1 MSNKNNI
8 NFNIRTRIIL
18 GIVLILILVISIVIP
33 VVLSEF
39 SKNIDRAEERELHK
53 LYGTAVAEID
63 SKGTLALALATV
75 ISLDPDV
82 QTLFAEG
89 GRDELAKRT
98 LPLFA
103 KLKSEYAVRQF
114 QFHLPPAI
122 SFLRV
127 HKPKKFGDDLSSFR
141 KTVIVTNRD
150 KKSVKGLEKGV
161 AGIGIRGIV
170 PVSHEGLHIGS
181 VEFGMSFGQTFF
193 DEFKS
198 ENNVEIALYTEK
210 NNNFSAFGR
219 TMQKHQFATTKQFQQ
234 ALNGQA
240 VNIQKVFDN
249 KPYAVYL
256 HQINDFSGKPIGVLE
271 IALDRSHNASAI
283 KDVTYRVLFIG
294 FIALLLG
301 IIIAWFISLGITRP
315 IDITTQTMSN
325 IADGDGDL
333 TLRLNIKGNDEI
345 AHLSDAFN
353 KFASKVH
360 RTIEQVSGATAQLTN
375 SARNLTAITH
385 ETQTDTLLQQQ
396 ETEQVAAAMNQM
408 SATVQEVAQNAT
420 EAADSAQKAHDATQ
434 VGKQVVSEV
443 SLQINELATEIDVA
457 TDAVAHLESQT
468 MDIDSVLEVIRN
480 IADQTNL
487 LALNAAI
494 EAARAGEQGRGF
506 AVVADEVRTLASRT
520 QASTLDIQKMIE
532 QLQQGSKKAV
542 DVMRSSRGFTDTCV
556 HQASLADQALD
567 QISIAVNT
575 ITEMNIQIASAA
587 NEQCAVSS
595 EINKNINNINDIVTK
610 TTDAAS
616 QTTLASE
623 DLSTLSSQLDKLV
636 GQFKI

>member
-1 MSNKNNI
+1 MLNKI
-8 NFNIRTRIIL
+8 HLNIRTRIIV
-18 GIVLILILVISIVIP
+18 GIIFLLMLVMSIVIP

-53 LYGTAVAEID
+53 LYGAAVAEIE
-63 SKGTLALALATV
+63 SKGTLALALASV
-75 ISLDPDV
+75 IAQDPDV
-82 QTLFAEG
+82 QDLFAKGDREALG
-89 GRDELAKRT
+89 ERT

-114 QFHLPPAI
+114 QFHLPPAT

-141 KTVIVTNRD
+141 KTVVVTNRD
-150 KKSVKGLEKGV
+150 KRAVKGLEKGV

-170 PVSHEGLHIGS
+170 PVSHQGLHLGS
-181 VEFGMSFGQTFF
+181 VEFGMSFGQAFF

-198 ENNVEIALYTEK
+198 EYNVEIALYTEQ
-210 NNNFSAFGR
+210 NNQFSAFGR
-219 TMQKHQFATTKQFQQ
+219 TVKDHQFATTSQFQQ
-234 ALNGQA
+234 ALDGQ
-240 VNIQKVFDN
+240 VINTQQVFNN

-256 HQINDFSGKPIGVLE
+256 HEIKDFSGKPIGVLE
-271 IALDRSHNASAI
+271 IALDRSHNANALN
-283 KDVTYRVLFIG
+283 DVTYRVVFIG
-294 FIALLLG
+294 LLALLLG
-301 IIIAWFISLGITRP
+301 IVIAWFISLGIIRP

-345 AHLSDAFN
+345 AHLSGAFN
-353 KFASKVH
+353 QFAAKVH
-360 RTIEQVSGATAQLTN
+360 STIEQVSVATAQLSN
-375 SARNLTAITH
+375 SAVKLTAITH
-385 ETQTDTLLQQQ
+385 ETQSDTLMQQQ

-408 SATVQEVAQNAT
+408 SATVQEVAHNAT
-420 EAADSAQKAHDATQ
+420 EAADSAQKAHDASE

-443 SLQINELATEIDVA
+443 SVQINELATEIEVA
-457 TDAVAHLESQT
+457 TDAVAHLESET
-468 MDIDSVLEVIRN
+468 ANIDGVLEVIRN

-532 QLQQGSKKAV
+532 QLQLGAKKTV
-542 DVMRSSRGFTDTCV
+542 DVMKSSRGFTDACV

-567 QISIAVNT
+567 QISTAVST

-587 NEQCAVSS
+587 NEQCAVSN
-595 EINKNINNINDIVTK
+595 EINKNITNINDIVAK

-616 QTTLASE
+616 HTALASE
-623 DLSTLSSQLDKLV
+623 DLSNLSSQLDTLV